1 MQVREENRSAATKFI
16 TSPFWLEEYKPLFA
30 DGFHFDFPS
39 APPGMPQSF
48 RDGEVD
54 NFMEWMGRTVKSWS
68 VELEEIH
75 GVQNDAVTFWAVGRV
90 DADVCWGL
98 HDGHFHSKLIARIEA
113 VDRKIR
119 YMKLMMDPLKF
130 LDAAGRTYP
139 IFRMDIHHPEID
151 AMLAQHAGNPHSKA
165 EDADSAA
172 QPTLSARIQG
182 NVDAF
187 RSPDYWSAVSH
198 DATYSPNLK
207 AFVWF
212 LPPEM
217 DKTPSYSPEE
227 LERVDAWSVLS
238 CPSIDFDSS
247 GVSWKADDADI
258 YFGEYYCKGITRW
271 LGNDI
276 EGHYRNHYFYILR
289 MNEQGEIA
297 VSEEF
302 LNPINKLNSI
312 NASVP
317 SFPYYL

>member
-1 MQVREENRSAATKFI
+1 MKVREENKAVAKRLI
-16 TSPFWLEEYKPLFA
+16 TAPFWQEVCQPLFA
-30 DGFHFDFPS
+30 DGFYFDFPS

-54 NFMEWMGRTVKSWS
+54 NFMEWMNRTVKNWT

-75 GVQNDAVTFWAVGRV
+75 GVQNDAVTFWAVGWV

-98 HDGHFHSKLIARIEA
+98 HDGHFHSKLIARME
-113 VDRKIR
+113 VTDQKLR

-130 LDAAGRTYP
+130 LDAAGRSYP
-139 IFRMDIHHPEID
+139 IFRMDLYHPEID
-151 AMLAQHAGNPHSKA
+151 AMLAHHKGNPHSKA
-165 EDADSAA
+165 DDAAETVQTA
-172 QPTLSARIQG
+172 LSDRIQG

-187 RSPDYWSAVSH
+187 RSPDYWTAVSH
-198 DATYSPNLK
+198 DATYSPDLK

-217 DKTPSYSPEE
+217 DSNPSYTPEE
-227 LERVDAWSVLS
+227 LERVDVWSVLS
-238 CPSIDFDSS
+238 CPEIDFDSS

-258 YFGEYYCKGITRW
+258 YFGEYYCKGMTRW
-271 LGNDI
+271 LGNNV

-289 MNEQGEIA
+289 MNEQGEIV

-302 LNPINKLNSI
+302 LNPVNKMNSI